1 MIAGFLIGLLVG
13 IYGTIFWAMGVME
26 REDK

>member
-1 MIAGFLIGLLVG
+1 MIGFILGLAVG